1 MLSKN
6 LQNLSRN
13 GLVEFLRALQG
24 VEGQVRYWLHF
35 NVLCSKLVVALG
47 SKNVNANV
55 PGFTG
60 KAGQIPCFHNGKLAT
75 PQSLIPRKT
84 VDHAPKKKDKTEGVA
99 IPKPIEENVSDQ
111 PSKLSR

>member
-1 MLSKN
+1 MDQVITTFSNKFIFDAN
-6 LQNLSRN
+6 
-13 GLVEFLRALQG
+13 ALD
-24 VEGQVRYWLHF
+24 V
-35 NVLCSKLVVALG
+35 G
-47 SKNVNANV
+47 SKNANPTV
-55 PGFTG
+55 PGFSG

-84 VDHAPKKKDKTEGVA
+84 VDYAPKKKEKAEGVA